1 MGGVRRKPIDHE
13 AIESQLSDAARSAN
27 NFETAARD
35 GGRRHNLYSQ
45 HMARFAFDHGYA
57 TADGHYHY
65 QQGPGAIANAED
77 SSAAAGGSSLGKER
91 KALAEAQKLALVS
104 REVELRR
111 EMRTQY
117 KVLPRV
123 FDAWAQIFFDNL
135 QVDYNVATQM
145 RLSVLRRAFKRWAA
159 EVEGDEDE

>member
-1 MGGVRRKPIDHE
+1 MFPQE
-13 AIESQLSDAARSAN
+13 DANA
-27 NFETAARD
+27 
-35 GGRRHNLYSQ
+35 GGR
-45 HMARFAFDHGYA
+45 
-57 TADGHYHY
+57 
-65 QQGPGAIANAED
+65 
-77 SSAAAGGSSLGKER
+77 SSIGKER
-91 KALAEAQKLALVS
+91 KAVAEAQKLALVS

-111 EMRTQY
+111 EMRAQY

-135 QVDYNVATQM
+135 EVDYNVATQM